1 MGGETTATITVD
13 AGAQQI
19 LETAQSVDYSAF
31 NTVYIGLVAVMLV
44 PAITIAVSKKARGW
58 LMGLI
63 RKI

>member
-1 MGGETTATITVD
+1 MDGDTNATISVD

-19 LETAQSVDYSAF
+19 LDTASNIDYSAF

-44 PAITIAVSKKARGW
+44 PAVTIAVSKKARGW

-63 RKI
+63 KRV

>member
-1 MGGETTATITVD
+1 MDGETTATISVD

-19 LETAQSVDYSAF
+19 LDTASNIDYSAF

-44 PAITIAVSKKARGW
+44 PAVTIAVSKKARGW

-63 RKI
+63 KRV